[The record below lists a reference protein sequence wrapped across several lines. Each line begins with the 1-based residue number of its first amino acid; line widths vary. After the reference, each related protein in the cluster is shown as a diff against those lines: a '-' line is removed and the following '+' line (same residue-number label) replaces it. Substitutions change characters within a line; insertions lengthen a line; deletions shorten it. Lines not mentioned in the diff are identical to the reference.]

1 MVGTSSVEDIE
12 SPDVELQG
20 RRFPALWDAPRLR
33 SPERLRQLAP
43 PPQKVELKDRV
54 AEEVWSRLLWQ
65 QLPPDA
71 AETRVVVDAYIQSLT
86 QLERFRWDVDELV
99 RAACQ
104 ANLEFRQEQGET
116 NVVAREAVLSG
127 QLTEMLDAAVSQWLP
142 TRNVVD
148 ARLVSQPLSEV
159 RQRLDAALT
168 QAVDDFGRQLFDLL
182 ARLVDRELFGLV
194 EWLPNNCCA
203 YHFFKRIVIQEND
216 GASRRVMSET
226 RFNQVTERDAETG
239 RQIVGRRT
247 VEETRG
253 QGRHLHRFARH
264 QHDVI
269 QAVHTSI
276 GNSRV
281 VMPPQVQRLCE
292 AVPEWLYPFVQVID
306 GTIVRERIIER
317 DTRVDQWADRT
328 QRDEPI
334 IGCEPGVILGSFVLT
349 GWGPREVKAEEMRRE
364 SVLHEATTHSSVTS
378 AQRRWQLLTGV
389 AVVLAVCA
397 MALTLQAQRGAG
409 GGLFAVLA
417 TLATLVAVWQAALDY
432 ATVRRNPTAAIWAH
446 CTTAALGGQ
455 LLIVLWLIVRLHQ
468 PLSWITPLMLA
479 TGVIIAHVVGRRFQ

>member
-1 MVGTSSVEDIE
+1 MVGTSSVEEIE

-54 AEEVWSRLLWQ
+54 AEEVWSRLPWQ
-65 QLPPDA
+65 QLPAVVD
-71 AETRVVVDAYIQSLT
+71 ETRVVIDAYIQSLN
-86 QLERFRWDVDELV
+86 QLERFRRDVDQLIRV
-99 RAACQ
+99 ACQ
-104 ANLEFRQEQGET
+104 ANLEFRQGQGET
-116 NVVAREAVLSG
+116 NVVAREAVLSE
-127 QLTEMLDAAVSQWLP
+127 QLSEMLDAAIGAWLP

-148 ARLVSQPLSEV
+148 ARLASRPLAEV
-159 RQRLDAALT
+159 RERLDAALT
-168 QAVDDFGRQLFDLL
+168 QAVADFGRQLFELL

-216 GASRRVMSET
+216 GASRRVMNET
-226 RFNQVTERDAETG
+226 LFNQVTERDSQTG

-281 VMPPQVQRLCE
+281 VMPPPVQRLCE
-292 AVPEWLYPFVQVID
+292 AVPEWLDPFVQVID

-349 GWGPREVKAEEMRRE
+349 GWGPREVKAEELRRE
-364 SVLHEATTHSSVTS
+364 AVMHEASTHSSVAS
-378 AQRRWQLLTGV
+378 AQQRWQLLTGV

-397 MALTLQAQRGAG
+397 LALTMQTQRGSG
-409 GGLFAVLA
+409 GGLFAGLAALA
-417 TLATLVAVWQAALDY
+417 TIVAVWQAALDY

-446 CTTAALGGQ
+446 FTTAALGSQ

-468 PLSWITPLMLA
+468 PLSGITPLMLA
-479 TGVIIAHVVGRRFQ
+479 TGAVMAHVVGRRFQ

>member
-1 MVGTSSVEDIE
+1 MVGTSSVEEIE

-33 SPERLRQLAP
+33 SPNRLRQLAP
-43 PPQKVELKDRV
+43 PPQTVELKDRV
-54 AEEVWSRLLWQ
+54 AEEVWSRLPWQ
-65 QLPPDA
+65 QLRPVED
-71 AETRVVVDAYIQSLT
+71 ETRVVIDAYIQSLN
-86 QLERFRWDVDELV
+86 QLAQFRRDVDQLV

-104 ANLEFRQEQGET
+104 ANLEFRQGQGET

-127 QLTEMLDAAVSQWLP
+127 QLAEMLDAAVGAWLP

-148 ARLVSQPLSEV
+148 ARLASRPLAEV
-159 RQRLDAALT
+159 RERLEAALT
-168 QAVDDFGRQLFDLL
+168 QAVADFGRQLFELL

-216 GASRRVMSET
+216 GASRRVLKET
-226 RFNQVTERDAETG
+226 RFDQVTERDAETG

-253 QGRHLHRFARH
+253 QGRHVHRFARH

-281 VMPPQVQRLCE
+281 VMPPQVERLCA
-292 AVPEWLYPFVQVID
+292 AVPEWLDPFVQVID

-349 GWGPREVKAEEMRRE
+349 GWGPREVKAEELRRE
-364 SVLHEATTHSSVTS
+364 SVSHEASTHASVAS
-378 AQRRWQLLTGV
+378 AQQRWPLLTGV

-397 MALTLQAQRGAG
+397 AALTLQTQRGGGSGVFAG
-409 GGLFAVLA
+409 LA
-417 TLATLVAVWQAALDY
+417 ALATLVAIWQATFDY
-432 ATVRRNPTAAIWAH
+432 ATARRNPTPALWAH
-446 CTTAALGGQ
+446 FATAAFGGQ
-455 LLIVLWLIVRLHQ
+455 VLIGLWLIMRLHQ
-468 PLSWITPLMLA
+468 PLSPITPVVLV
-479 TGVIIAHVVGRRFQ
+479 TGVLVAHVVGRRCQ

>member
-1 MVGTSSVEDIE
+1 MVGTTSVEEIE

-33 SPERLRQLAP
+33 SPDRLRQLAP

-54 AEEVWSRLLWQ
+54 AEEVWSRLPWQ
-65 QLPPDA
+65 QLPAVVD
-71 AETRVVVDAYIQSLT
+71 ETRVVVDAYIQSLN
-86 QLERFRWDVDELV
+86 QLERFRRDVDQLIRV
-99 RAACQ
+99 ACQ
-104 ANLEFRQEQGET
+104 ANLEFRQGQGET

-127 QLTEMLDAAVSQWLP
+127 QLSEMLDAAVGAWLP

-148 ARLVSQPLSEV
+148 ARLASRPLAEV
-159 RQRLDAALT
+159 RERLDAALT
-168 QAVDDFGRQLFDLL
+168 QAVADFGRQLFDLL
-182 ARLVDRELFGLV
+182 ARLVDQELFGLV

-203 YHFFKRIVIQEND
+203 YHFFKRVVIQEND
-216 GASRRVMSET
+216 GASQRILGEE
-226 RFNQVTERDAETG
+226 RFDDVRERDPATG

-253 QGRHLHRFARH
+253 QGRHVHRFARH

-281 VMPPQVQRLCE
+281 VMPPQVQRLC
-292 AVPEWLYPFVQVID
+292 
-306 GTIVRERIIER
+306 VRERIIER

-334 IGCEPGVILGSFVLT
+334 IGCEPGVILGAFVLT

-364 SVLHEATTHSSVTS
+364 SVIHEASTHASVAS
-378 AQRRWQLLTGV
+378 AQQRGQLLTGV

-397 MALTLQAQRGAG
+397 MALTMQSQRGGG
-409 GGLFAVLA
+409 GGLFSGLA
-417 TLATLVAVWQAALDY
+417 ALATLVAVWQAAVDY
-432 ATVRRNPTAAIWAH
+432 ATVRHNPTAALWAH

-455 LLIVLWLIVRLHQ
+455 LLIGLWLIVRVHQ
-468 PLSWITPLMLA
+468 PLSRITPLVLA
-479 TGVIIAHVVGRRFQ
+479 TGAIVAHVVGRRLQ